1 MSSRSRS
8 RETIIGR
15 LAGVVSPFKARWASY
30 RTSVHYATDGPDV
43 HLLLLTEQVAALVAH
58 GEWNA
63 LGDFFETLELYASR
77 RRLHVARTVA
87 VGLLQDLIDSL
98 ELIDVDL
105 RPFFDHLGPSSRR
118 VWTEAYRDGH
128 RGGEWAD

>member
-1 MSSRSRS
+1 MPSRSRS

-15 LAGVVSPFKARWASY
+15 LAGVVSPFRARWASY

-43 HLLLLTEQVAALVAH
+43 HLLLLSEQLAVLAARR
-58 GEWNA
+58 EWDA

-87 VGLLQDLIDSL
+87 FGLLQDLIDSL
-98 ELIDVDL
+98 ELIDADL
-105 RPFFDHLGPSSRR
+105 RPFFDHLGPSSRKAWR
-118 VWTEAYRDGH
+118 EAYRDGH
-128 RGGEWAD
+128 RGREWAD